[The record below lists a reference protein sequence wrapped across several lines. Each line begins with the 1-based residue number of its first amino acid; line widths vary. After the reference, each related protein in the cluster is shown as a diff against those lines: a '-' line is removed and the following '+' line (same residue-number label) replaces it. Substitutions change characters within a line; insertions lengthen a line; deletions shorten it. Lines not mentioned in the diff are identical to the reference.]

1 MSLTIT
7 VDLTIKPGANQ
18 SQEEAE
24 AEFITLFRGYL
35 TNKEGAFQSD
45 YGPEPWGGYE
55 GPTVTAVTVT
65 GPDEPAGSAPKASG
79 DGHVNQLGRQISV

>member
-7 VDLTIKPGANQ
+7 VALAIRPGANQ
-18 SQEEAE
+18 SQEDAE
-24 AEFITLFRGYL
+24 AEFTTLFREYL

-45 YGPEPWGGYE
+45 YGPDAWGGYE

-65 GPDEPAGSAPKASG
+65 RPDEPAGSASKASG
-79 DGHVNQLGRQISV
+79 DKHLNQLGR